1 LKFGFLIF
9 AYSNSALL
17 HRFNK
22 ITATNTNLLQTSY
35 NQHCIF
41 AHCN

>member
-1 LKFGFLIF
+1 M
-9 AYSNSALL
+9 
-17 HRFNK
+17 
-22 ITATNTNLLQTSY
+22 ATNTNLLQTSY